1 MTSGESE
8 AITEGTALSEGE
20 TAAASTTGTGRGAD
34 GDGGILVAYFSNT
47 GNTEAVAGQ
56 IAELTGGTLAEIQRA
71 QEYGDLQSEAEEE
84 ILEGIRPEITSQCH
98 ECGRL

>member
-34 GDGGILVAYFSNT
+34 GDGGILVAYFQYRKYRGSSRSDRGADRRNAGRNPESSGIWGSAVRGRGRNSG
-47 GNTEAVAGQ
+47 GNPA
-56 IAELTGGTLAEIQRA
+56 
-71 QEYGDLQSEAEEE
+71 
-84 ILEGIRPEITSQCH
+84 
-98 ECGRL
+98 